1 MTAPRTVARHA
12 LVSVIALVMVAAPL
26 TAQAAR
32 RGHVLVANQQSAN
45 ASLID
50 LATDSMRFI
59 DVGTGRT
66 KR

>member
-1 MTAPRTVARHA
+1 MLSAA
-12 LVSVIALVMVAAPL
+12 LP
-26 TAQAAR
+26 AQPAR

-59 DVGTGRT
+59 DVGTGPTR
-66 KR
+66 R